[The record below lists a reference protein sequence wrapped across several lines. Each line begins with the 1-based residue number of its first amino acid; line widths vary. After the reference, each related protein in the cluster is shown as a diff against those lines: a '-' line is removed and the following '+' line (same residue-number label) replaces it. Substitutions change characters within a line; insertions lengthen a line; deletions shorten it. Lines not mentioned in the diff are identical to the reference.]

1 MGRNLD
7 SSKPKG
13 TVWPWFYELIPLGL
27 VFLFSL
33 LFSFLLDETT
43 ASGAGKDSL
52 KIIQRFFRL
61 SIPLLLPLYTLKP
74 FYGFILNRGQAALVQ
89 LDRRQPLSFQPLRH
103 WLFRPFQGIGIGF
116 LFTTRLLALLQI
128 ISGPASDSSPL
139 VFPGQFQFGRFVL
152 VSLIIMAISLLL
164 TTLWTLDDLGIRYY
178 NRRDQELKMIGKY
191 AGTLMPLVFGLY
203 GLFTLLTQMPKES
216 ALIDLLKIVLALY
229 PPMVLLTVIH
239 HHYISGKRNI
249 QLQRE
254 GLKKGGIW
262 QE

>member
-1 MGRNLD
+1 MD

-13 TVWPWFYELIPLGL
+13 TAWQWCYELIPFGL

-33 LFSFLLDETT
+33 LFFFLLDEPS
-43 ASGAGKDSL
+43 ASGAGENTL
-52 KIIQRFFRL
+52 RIIQRFFRL
-61 SIPLLLPLYTLKP
+61 SIPLLLPLYVLKS
-74 FYGFILNRGQAALVQ
+74 FYGFILNQGQAALIQ
-89 LDRRQPLSFQPLRH
+89 LDQRQPLAFQPIRH
-103 WLFRPFQGIGIGF
+103 WLFRPLQGIGIGL
-116 LFTTRLLALLQI
+116 LFTTKLLGLIQI

-139 VFPGQFQFGRFVL
+139 VIPGQFQFGRFFL
-152 VSLIIMAISLLL
+152 ISFIIMAISLLL
-164 TTLWTLDDLGIRYY
+164 TTLWTLDDLGIRYH
-178 NRRDQELKMIGKY
+178 NRRDQELKMIGRY